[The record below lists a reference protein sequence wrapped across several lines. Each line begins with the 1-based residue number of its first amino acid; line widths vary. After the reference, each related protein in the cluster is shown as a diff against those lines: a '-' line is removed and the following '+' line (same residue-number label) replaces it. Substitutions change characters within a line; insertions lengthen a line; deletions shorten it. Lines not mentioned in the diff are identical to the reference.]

1 MTIDSR
7 ALRNALGQF
16 ATGVTVI
23 TAQPKGGKP
32 FGMTVNSFSALSL
45 DPPLVLWSLQKNS
58 ECAAWFESATHYAV
72 NVLQHDQVAV
82 SNAFAKKGEHELKAG
97 DYRIGRSGVPVLK
110 GCMASFECRMTD
122 RHDGGD
128 HIILVGAV
136 EEMHCL
142 PDRKPLVFFGGRYR
156 ELK

>member
-23 TAQPKGGKP
+23 TAAPKGGQP

-45 DPPLVLWSLQKNS
+45 DPPLVLWNLQKNS
-58 ECAAWFESATHYAV
+58 ECAAAFDQTSHYGV
-72 NVLQHDQVAV
+72 NILQHDQMAV
-82 SNAFAKKGEHELKAG
+82 SNAFAKKGEHDLKPG
-97 DYRIGRSGVPVLK
+97 DYRLGRSGTPILK
-110 GCMASFECRMTD
+110 GCMATFECRITN

-128 HIILVGAV
+128 HIILVGEV
-136 EEMHCL
+136 EEMHSL
-142 PDRKPLVFFGGRYR
+142 PDRKPLVFFSGRYR

>member
-16 ATGVTVI
+16 ATGVTII
-23 TAQPKGGKP
+23 TAVPKGGKP

-58 ECAAWFESATHYAV
+58 ECAAAFDQASHYGV
-72 NVLQHDQVAV
+72 NILQHDQMDV
-82 SNAFAKKGEHELKAG
+82 SNAFAKKGEHDLPTG
-97 DYRIGRSGVPVLK
+97 GYRLGRSGTPVLK
-110 GCMASFECRMTD
+110 GCMATFECRITD

-128 HIILVGAV
+128 HIILVGEV
-136 EEMHCL
+136 EEMHSL
-142 PDRKPLVFFGGRYR
+142 PDRKPLVFFSGRYR